1 MALIVHQTDP
11 QFLVLFDLFC
21 GIWVPLLHAF
31 GFADLLL
38 LCCGKKEVL
47 RSLCSF
53 TVTPKHQG

>member
-1 MALIVHQTDP
+1 MCMIVIFLKITP

-21 GIWVPLLHAF
+21 GIWVPLLNAF

-47 RSLCSF
+47 RSLCVCS
-53 TVTPKHQG
+53 Q